1 MDDDVFSD
9 PGSSFFREAFFSSSP
24 QIDST
29 PPTSDFAGS
38 SHNTPAHSRHRTPVK
53 SLNTPWGLSFEDSF
67 EEQDI
72 KLETTPPPSS
82 QLPAECDQSPTPAPR
97 KRTATPNAV
106 RPLQCCQIKAK
117 VARDLINR
125 SKQDMPLLSD
135 TSDEHAYN
143 QWATIVR
150 NALVQGEMFK
160 FVDGS
165 HAAVHRGTRFYRNAE
180 IKTADLIR
188 DAYTAA
194 AGDCKDPVVLRDT
207 LHMPADDLWDH
218 IRAAH
223 TSIPTATPTPSFFS
237 SINTFS
243 SSAGPSSS
251 SSSSHP
257 SAPPPPP
264 PPPTSLPPS
273 NHFSTTSGRVY
284 FLVQKFNSCT
294 LALFDGNI
302 TRFAAQLDT
311 IVHRMAELGYHLPA
325 YMLNMHFL
333 YNLEPKLGPKVK
345 ELEKTYGEALW
356 RGEEGGAR
364 GGGGGVS
371 FAVVREAVIAEAER
385 LREKEEREQEGEV
398 VDAVLRSL
406 EKEGDGGREMKA
418 EEREWGDQWTR
429 EESREAKERAKRAD
443 AAERRMRSVEA
454 DVESSP
460 SIADEELRRLQE
472 DVQDSVESD
481 EADSSEMEEEE
492 EHESSDEDEQELPAR
507 LIAQAEK
514 DSEEEVDEERDEQ
527 KVVLQVKDTED
538 EESDG
543 SSSSSSGEEE
553 LEVEPST
560 GNRRPTTPDQVHRLN
575 GILRVSETPMM
586 RPGTQPQPPSSKTS
600 SSQSVILAKSPAR
613 VAQVLG
619 DSARSVSAVP
629 MPSTKP
635 GPSTRPPPAAGPSS
649 SAPPAAAPV
658 RATASST
665 YVVPRDLNE
674 PYSDIESTAAAVRR
688 ARGAKMA
695 AEFNR
700 KQRREAAKMNR
711 QQKTPHEAAAAAA
724 TTVADAISGGTVRR
738 RKSAAEANEAFDRE
752 YKRSRRLVNVGFT
765 RLPHVN
771 FKIEKKEEEAEKS
784 EGKDEDKE
792 KKKKSKK
799 EEKEKRKKEKREKRK
814 EKKEKKRKQRE
825 EDEREVAEVES
836 PSKTLRRSWLAL

>member
-1 MDDDVFSD
+1 M
-9 PGSSFFREAFFSSSP
+9 P
-24 QIDST
+24 
-29 PPTSDFAGS
+29 
-38 SHNTPAHSRHRTPVK
+38 
-53 SLNTPWGLSFEDSF
+53 
-67 EEQDI
+67 
-72 KLETTPPPSS
+72 
-82 QLPAECDQSPTPAPR
+82 
-97 KRTATPNAV
+97 
-106 RPLQCCQIKAK
+106 
-117 VARDLINR
+117 R

-135 TSDEHAYN
+135 TPDEHAYN

-251 SSSSHP
+251 SCSLP
-257 SAPPPPP
+257 SAPPPPL
-264 PPPTSLPPS
+264 PPTSLPPS
-273 NHFSTTSGRVY
+273 NHFSTISGRVY
-284 FLVQKFNSCT
+284 FLVQRFNSCT

-302 TRFAAQLDT
+302 TRFAAQLET
-311 IVHRMAELGYHLPA
+311 IVHRMGELGYHLPA

-356 RGEEGGAR
+356 KGEEGGAR
-364 GGGGGVS
+364 GGGVS
-371 FAVVREAVIAEAER
+371 FAVVREALIEEAER
-385 LREKEEREQEGEV
+385 LREKEEQEQEGEV

-406 EKEGDGGREMKA
+406 EKEGEGGREMKA
-418 EEREWGDQWTR
+418 KEREWGDQWIR
-429 EESREAKERAKRAD
+429 EESKEAKERAKRAD
-443 AAERRMRSVEA
+443 AAERRMRSVEG

-460 SIADEELRRLQE
+460 SIADEELRRLQK
-472 DVQDSVESD
+472 DVQDSAESD
-481 EADSSEMEEEE
+481 EADSSEMEEE
-492 EHESSDEDEQELPAR
+492 EHESSDEDEQELPAGLVAR
-507 LIAQAEK
+507 GEK
-514 DSEEEVDEERDEQ
+514 ISEEEADGEHHGQIQEQRQ

-538 EESDG
+538 EKSDE
-543 SSSSSSGEEE
+543 SSSSEEEEKEE

-560 GNRRPTTPDQVHRLN
+560 RNRCSTTPDQVHRLN
-575 GILRVSETPMM
+575 EILRVSETPIM

-629 MPSTKP
+629 MPSTKT
-635 GPSTRPPPAAGPSS
+635 GPSTRPPPSAGPSP
-649 SAPPAAAPV
+649 SAPPAAASVPS
-658 RATASST
+658 TASST

-695 AEFNR
+695 AELNR
-700 KQRREAAKMNR
+700 KQRREAAKTNR
-711 QQKTPHEAAAAAA
+711 QQKTLHETAAA
-724 TTVADAISGGTVRR
+724 TTFADAVSGGTVR

-752 YKRSRRLVNVGFT
+752 YKRSSGLKAYCYRCKSTDHTSECKCPWSPSVARDVGTGRLVNVGFT

-771 FKIEKKEEEAEKS
+771 FKIEKKEKEAEKS
-784 EGKDEDKE
+784 EDRGEDKE

-799 EEKEKRKKEKREKRK
+799 DKKEKKGKREKEKKEKREKEKKEKREKEKRK
-814 EKKEKKRKQRE
+814 EERREKKREKKEKKRKQRE
-825 EDEREVAEVES
+825 EDEREVAEVGS
-836 PSKTLRRSWLAL
+836 PSKTLRRSSLAL